1 MKAILLILCT
11 FILSSVQALA
21 TDSTLKDKEILLLAA
36 TYPELTLELARA
48 YPHLGNEIK
57 NSAEKKHQD
66 QLRTELAKKIS
77 WDNFSCQELN
87 TGQEYLISET
97 RSPQPIGC
105 ASKMVTENSDNPAT
119 VNSAQNEANGVAS
132 SLQQGLITEEEAQLL
147 INEITA
153 NGSQIEDPLPAS
165 GS

>member
-11 FILSSVQALA
+11 FILSSTQAFA
-21 TDSTLKDKEILLLAA
+21 ADSTREDKEVLLLAA
-36 TYPELTLELARA
+36 TYPELALELARA
-48 YPHLGNEIK
+48 YPHLGNEII
-57 NSAEKKHQD
+57 NSAEKNQD

-87 TGQEYLISET
+87 TGQEYLVSET
-97 RSPQPIGC
+97 QSPQPIGC

-132 SLQQGLITEEEAQLL
+132 SLQQGLITGEEAQLL

-153 NGSQIEDPLPAS
+153 NGSQIENPLPAS